1 MARAARAALA
11 DARALEEQNMRQ
23 QMHGG
28 AFYGAGMRVGGG
40 ATPSMGLSQ
49 FRGGNHCSSQV
60 GSGITSTFA
69 SAAAR
74 AAAAAATAA
83 RAALGIG
90 ATEARVAA
98 QVAADARAAAAARA
112 AASRVGQLAL
122 ADAPVTTLALRPT
135 GALAVRPGAIG
146 QPYDIALDLRGV
158 KGVAPP
164 TGTIASRLAAMGVTP
179 ARLAAALAA
188 GVAFGGLEGYFQSQG
203 TNQNYGNYDTFE
215 IDTTGHYPGGPGG
228 PVDHG
233 DPRNPPTGP
242 RTGPSVA
249 PPQPG
254 DLVPGAPKRVVAAY
268 LRSGNA
274 PSKYL
279 IGNQAYKLALAQR
292 EGAISGGRMPP
303 RLHKRH
309 GGEKKP
315 LKEGDGR
322 RVRAQKV
329 KEIMAQHGLSLPAA
343 SKYLKEHGSA

>member
-11 DARALEEQNMRQ
+11 DARALEEQNLRQ

-28 AFYGAGMRVGGG
+28 AFHGAGMRVGGG

-203 TNQNYGNYDTFE
+203 TNQNYGNYDVFNT
-215 IDTTGHYPGGPGG
+215 GG
-228 PVDHG
+228 PVG
-233 DPRNPPTGP
+233 PGPARPVVPFPPEIPVHHDP

>member
-28 AFYGAGMRVGGG
+28 AFHGAGMRVGGS

-69 SAAAR
+69 SAASR
-74 AAAAAATAA
+74 AAAAAAAAA
-83 RAALGIG
+83 RSALGIG
-90 ATEARVAA
+90 ATEARIAA

-122 ADAPVTTLALRPT
+122 ADAPVTTLALRPS

-164 TGTIASRLAAMGVTP
+164 PGTIASRLAAMGVTP

-188 GVAFGGLEGYFQSQG
+188 GVAFGSLEGYFRSQG
-203 TNQNYGNYDTFE
+203 TNQNYGNYDMFN
-215 IDTTGHYPGGPGG
+215 TGGPGGPGG
-228 PVDHG
+228 PGV
-233 DPRNPPTGP
+233 PPPPG
-242 RTGPSVA
+242 TGPSVA

-254 DLVPGAPKRVVAAY
+254 DLVPGTPKTVVASY

-274 PSKYL
+274 PSRYL
-279 IGNQAYKLALAQR
+279 IGNQAYKLAMAQR
-292 EGAISGGRMPP
+292 EGAISGGRV
-303 RLHKRH
+303 R
-309 GGEKKP
+309 KP